1 MARAKPVLACLLLS
15 CLAAAAL
22 ATPQQGRVSRI
33 QKGIL
38 ANPQAVK
45 GTSANPQAVYD
56 CPDTPRMK
64 GCAAT
69 GCALHMYGKSS
80 TLVCAQ
86 CASNKAY
93 TLVNENTRKAQCG
106 ECHSNRASA
115 TDVCKHLGAC
125 CCISAAA
132 ASLTAAAV
140 TAHIVCHCCAVKPLQ
155 HLLHIVAH
163 SGSPA
168 CTICHCLSLTSCQS
182 AEHCV

>member
-22 ATPQQGRVSRI
+22 ATPQQGRVSQGRI

-69 GCALHMYGKSS
+69 GCALHMHGKSS

-86 CASNKAY
+86 CASDKAY

-140 TAHIVCHCCAVKPLQ
+140 SSTNSSAQ
-155 HLLHIVAH
+155 H
-163 SGSPA
+163 
-168 CTICHCLSLTSCQS
+168 TLSAIAAQ
-182 AEHCV
+182 